1 MSTGVGIHDN
11 RTCELG
17 EGPLW
22 HPLRGQLFWFD
33 IIGKRL
39 MTRDGDAP
47 REWQFR
53 EHVSAAGWVDQ
64 ETLLIASETALL
76 RFDLTTGASEPLIAL
91 EADDPRTRSNDG
103 RADPWGGFWIG
114 TMGKK
119 AEPKLGAIYRFY
131 QGELRQLFAPIT
143 ISNAICFA
151 PDQSCAYF
159 TDTLTQKV
167 MRQTLDEEGWPIRD
181 PDVLIDLRAGG
192 LFPDGAVVDHEGCL
206 WVAQWGASRVARYS
220 SDGEFLSAISLPA
233 SQITCPSFGGPGLQ
247 TLFVTSAGHGVDEVQ
262 GGQTF
267 IVDAPVR
274 GQAEHQVIVN

>member
-1 MSTGVGIHDN
+1 MSTEVGIHDN
-11 RTCELG
+11 RNCELG

-47 REWQFR
+47 REWQFE

-64 ETLLIASETALL
+64 DTLLIASETALS
-76 RFDLTTGASEPLIAL
+76 RFDLTTGASEPLVAL

-114 TMGKK
+114 TMGKE
-119 AEPKLGAIYRFY
+119 AEPELGAIYRFY
-131 QGELRQLFAPIT
+131 RGELRQLFAPIT

-167 MRQTLDEEGWPIRD
+167 MRQTLDDEGWPNGD
-181 PDVLIDLRAGG
+181 PEVLIDLRADG
-192 LFPDGAVVDHEGCL
+192 LFPDGAVVDGEGCL
-206 WVAQWGASRVARYS
+206 WIAQWGASRVARYS
-220 SDGEFLSAISLPA
+220 SDGEFLSAIPLPA
-233 SQITCPSFGGPGLQ
+233 RSPALPLADPTCKPCS
-247 TLFVTSAGHGVDEVQ
+247 
-262 GGQTF
+262 
-267 IVDAPVR
+267 
-274 GQAEHQVIVN
+274 